1 MKLKNSLDSL
11 SSLKKLSYSLATL
24 SLFFALSASPK
35 KSQAQEKPKA
45 QTENIKD
52 KYYLQLVSETQ
63 REMKLEEERLDLEK
77 FKVSLKKLFDELV
90 LDRFFIKDKKE
101 ESFDSYLSGL
111 EQEIPNIKNKTQL
124 LAFVDKTMN
133 LLTSLNQKSVTLN
146 NERITTWP
154 KEVHADAIETHLA
167 MLTSF
172 KNSLNIDKWSATLDV
187 LSNPSVLA
195 MLSKAKSEI
204 QKKEEEYNKQIE
216 LNDSLK
222 QDYRDLA
229 QNVYDLEKNNA
240 DMENQI
246 QTKNTEIS
254 SNADRLNVLNSLDT
268 NIDQEDFQE
277 KLNLQNQ
284 INDSNKKIEE
294 LEELMEKNKEEL
306 VVKTN
311 QLPIRE
317 VNIDQNIRKLGILQ
331 KQLLDLKDKRYK
343 EISEKFKSESVF
355 VITGQEKIIDLQ
367 MAALQKSIERYNFG
381 IDSLTTELSKMN
393 EEIMKS
399 DLEDSGKRVSE
410 SGKNVI
416 QQRESNIQLLLKEHV
431 KYSQEL
437 EKLYSI
443 YQSVLL
449 QNKNAIS
456 RLEDDNPFIITDIE
470 SIEQE
475 KSDLEYLIESLQ
487 VAINAKDK
495 EKSETK
501 DDNRVIAL
509 INELTVLFA
518 DLQRAE
524 TSLKQT
530 ETLLAQRKDFDN
542 KYLQKKDQE
551 LWEIQ
556 KVESYIENNLSASKH
571 AIWTFVYGYYM
582 QLKKAE
588 LENLEIKVSWLEKA
602 VNSKT
607 ANIKNKTEERENIAR
622 QIDENRKSSKKA
634 TEILAL
640 EKQLFVKRNSLA
652 ADIEWLKRSLQKEES
667 LLEENKQA
675 LVELQALQKEF
686 AVLANEELE
695 AYLEFSFN
703 GLQLKDWLKDNKYP
717 TPTKLPMDISDFST
731 IEKLI
736 KLIKENWLDVTYSI
750 ENIKKLYK

>member
-1 MKLKNSLDSL
+1 M
-11 SSLKKLSYSLATL
+11 
-24 SLFFALSASPK
+24 
-35 KSQAQEKPKA
+35 
-45 QTENIKD
+45 
-52 KYYLQLVSETQ
+52 
-63 REMKLEEERLDLEK
+63 
-77 FKVSLKKLFDELV
+77 
-90 LDRFFIKDKKE
+90 
-101 ESFDSYLSGL
+101 
-111 EQEIPNIKNKTQL
+111 
-124 LAFVDKTMN
+124 
-133 LLTSLNQKSVTLN
+133 
-146 NERITTWP
+146 
-154 KEVHADAIETHLA
+154 
-167 MLTSF
+167 
-172 KNSLNIDKWSATLDV
+172 DV

-551 LWEIQ
+551 L
-556 KVESYIENNLSASKH
+556 
-571 AIWTFVYGYYM
+571 
-582 QLKKAE
+582 
-588 LENLEIKVSWLEKA
+588 
-602 VNSKT
+602 
-607 ANIKNKTEERENIAR
+607 
-622 QIDENRKSSKKA
+622 
-634 TEILAL
+634 
-640 EKQLFVKRNSLA
+640 
-652 ADIEWLKRSLQKEES
+652 
-667 LLEENKQA
+667 
-675 LVELQALQKEF
+675 
-686 AVLANEELE
+686 
-695 AYLEFSFN
+695 
-703 GLQLKDWLKDNKYP
+703 
-717 TPTKLPMDISDFST
+717 
-731 IEKLI
+731 
-736 KLIKENWLDVTYSI
+736 
-750 ENIKKLYK
+750 